1 MLALDTWRQ
10 HMALMPWHFWQFS
23 SSTIPLTGVCNGL
36 TGMTRE
42 YAWQS
47 GDSAGRSE
55 VRAALATAEERITA
69 YLGYDLMPTNRTVIM
84 DVAWPMWTYP
94 QRFTLPY
101 AHLQAI
107 GQEVLALLGEEGV
120 SYSDR
125 DSDGLAETA
134 SVIFATTETNADNLV
149 LMVAADD
156 RWDGTDAGD
165 RWQLQPTQIVIS
177 SGVATVTL
185 PRWVMARPVLYEG
198 VSGAALDPTD
208 DTAVLS
214 TVEVYQRSIDTTNAL
229 TCSACACSL
238 VSSTSTLDATKAT
251 VINSAASVFDL
262 CPTCPTCGTCEQL
275 TIQYVA
281 GLARQN
287 GRVPTP
293 YAAAAARLAAAE
305 LAQSICACESA
316 NRELYRW
323 QYDLAQTGANQE
335 TYGAVSADDLSNP
348 FGTRR
353 GAVTA
358 WRMLRHLHT
367 PRGLYAG

>member
-10 HMALMPWHFWQFS
+10 QMSLMPWYFWQFAGDP
-23 SSTIPLTGVCNGL
+23 IPITNACSGIEGL
-36 TGMTRE
+36 TRE

-55 VRAALATAEERITA
+55 VRAALATAEARITA
-69 YLGYDLMPTNRTVIM
+69 YLGYALMPTNRTATL
-84 DVAWPMWTYP
+84 DVAWPLWSYP

-101 AHLQAI
+101 GHVQAL
-107 GQEVLALLGEEGV
+107 GQEVLTLLGEEGV
-120 SYSDR
+120 SYD
-125 DSDGLAETA
+125 DLDGDGLAETA
-134 SVIFATTETNADNLV
+134 TVIFATTETNADNLV
-149 LMVAADD
+149 LMVPAAD
-156 RWDGTDAGD
+156 RWDGTEAGE
-165 RWQLQPTQIVIS
+165 RWQLPTSRIS
-177 SGVATVTL
+177 ISGGVATITL
-185 PRWVMARPVLYEG
+185 PRWSMARPVLYEG
-198 VSGAALDPTD
+198 VSGQPLDPTD

-238 VSSTSTLDATKAT
+238 VSSTNTIDATKAT
-251 VINSAASVFDL
+251 IISDAAGVFDL
-262 CPTCPTCGTCEQL
+262 CPTCLNCGTCEQL
-275 TIQYVA
+275 TVQYVA
-281 GLARQN
+281 GLPRAN
-287 GRVPTP
+287 GRMAEP
-293 YAAAAARLAAAE
+293 YATAVARLAAAE
-305 LAQSICACESA
+305 LAQTICACRDA

-335 TYGAVSADDLSNP
+335 TYGAVSADDLNNP

-358 WRMLRHLHT
+358 WRMLRHQQT